1 MNTQGLLALAQL
13 ILPSEILSNFEVVR
27 VEEESSLIRI
37 YLGESVRAEYKE
49 NSKIESKGGLW
60 AHPISIG
67 AKHTAL

>member
-37 YLGESVRAEYKE
+37 YLEESVRAEYK
-49 NSKIESKGGLW
+49 NPKRESKGLW
-60 AHPISIG
+60 ANPKSLG
-67 AKHTAL
+67 D